1 MLWEQ
6 MRSNLS
12 LVICGTRKPSSLY
25 KTETPYDEP
34 SQRCVTEIL
43 VALCCR
49 FSNFRFSTF
58 LVGKHDRA
66 LTQERRRHQ
75 LQICWENSF
84 RVSLHDLASH
94 SRKLPAVRRCGQ
106 CRQSL
111 PRARRAG

>member
-1 MLWEQ
+1 MRWEQ

-49 FSNFRFSTF
+49 FSNFRLSTV
-58 LVGKHDRA
+58 LVGMHDRP
-66 LTQERRRHQ
+66 LTRERRRHQ
-75 LQICWENSF
+75 LQICWEDAF
-84 RVSLHDLASH
+84 RVSLHDLASLCRTRPDG
-94 SRKLPAVRRCGQ
+94 RK
-106 CRQSL
+106 
-111 PRARRAG
+111 